1 MNRLKELRQQNGLTI
16 RQVADLL
23 CVSQFSIIRWEKGVT
38 SPNAEK
44 LKKLADLLQVTPN
57 DLLGV
62 DEKRPDAQAGAEG
75 T

>member
-1 MNRLKELRQQNGLTI
+1 MIRLKELRQQNGLTI
-16 RQVADLL
+16 RQVAYLL

-57 DLLGV
+57 ELLGV
-62 DEKRPDAQAGAEG
+62 DGKTELVSR
-75 T
+75 

>member
-1 MNRLKELRQQNGLTI
+1 MIRLKELRQQNGLTI

-44 LKKLADLLQVTPN
+44 LKKLANLRQVTPN
-57 DLLGV
+57 ELLGV
-62 DEKRPDAQAGAEG
+62 DEKSPGA
-75 T
+75 

>member
-1 MNRLKELRQQNGLTI
+1 MIRLKELRQQNGLTI

-57 DLLGV
+57 ELLGV
-62 DEKRPDAQAGAEG
+62 DGKTELVSR
-75 T
+75 